1 MLGHVSRL
9 HSRAGG
15 ATAVA
20 GPPSPAARFPRSR
33 DCFAAHTAILRLQPL
48 PALAGC
54 RVPLAPPG
62 LRSSVQPPA
71 SRSIRCGVCV
81 RARAASAWRRQ
92 KTEAHPR
99 LRSPLLWVAG
109 AGATHQSG
117 ATRHQ
122 QNLAPAGRRLSV
134 RPPVRQSVPASVRSS
149 LRPPH
154 TATPPAS
161 AIAAGNARRWCS
173 AEIVPRPTSPARTA
187 PHPAPPSCSGRA
199 SLHTTATPPGPPP
212 VGRVKCCPRSG
223 LCSFVV
229 PPRFRA
235 CAAGSLDPPALR
247 RQTVGMFRLSPKQV
261 TDSFGG
267 NL

>member
-1 MLGHVSRL
+1 MTPALVAQRRSLGI
-9 HSRAGG
+9 
-15 ATAVA
+15 
-20 GPPSPAARFPRSR
+20 PSFPHRFLSSPDRPV
-33 DCFAAHTAILRLQPL
+33 LQPL
-48 PALAGC
+48 PAQAGC

-71 SRSIRCGVCV
+71 SRSVRCGVCE

-99 LRSPLLWVAG
+99 LRSPWPWVAG
-109 AGATHQSG
+109 AGATLQSG

-122 QNLAPAGRRLSV
+122 QNLAPAGRRLSA

-173 AEIVPRPTSPARTA
+173 AEILRRSTSPARTA
-187 PHPAPPSCSGRA
+187 PHPAASSCSAWAPHHDSAPRAACGRA
-199 SLHTTATPPGPPP
+199 RQVLSSLRL
-212 VGRVKCCPRSG
+212 VQ
-223 LCSFVV
+223 
-229 PPRFRA
+229 
-235 CAAGSLDPPALR
+235 LR
-247 RQTVGMFRLSPKQV
+247 RSSSLPRLRCGI
-261 TDSFGG
+261 T
-267 NL
+267 